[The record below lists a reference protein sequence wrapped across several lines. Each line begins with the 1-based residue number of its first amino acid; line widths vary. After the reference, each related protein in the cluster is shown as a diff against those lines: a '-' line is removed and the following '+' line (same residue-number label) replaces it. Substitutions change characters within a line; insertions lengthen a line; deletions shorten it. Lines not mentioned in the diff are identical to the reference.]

1 MVKIRSIKFKN
12 FILHNGM
19 FTISVS
25 HKRHSTH
32 LIMFL
37 HIDIINTRS
46 LPQTSSI
53 LKKYVPSVFH
63 SKCFNYDNAPFS
75 IESKR
80 TEVGHLFE
88 HILLEYLC
96 LLKSDRGFKNPVHNG
111 VTSWNWTKDKKGT
124 FRITI
129 DVGDSDREIFFAALQ
144 KSIDVTNRVLS
155 SQNYPLPGVKLYKK
169 RAVNALFLPR

>member
-129 DVGDSDREIFFAALQ
+129 DVGDNEREIFFNALQ
-144 KSIDVTNRVLS
+144 KSIEVTNRILS
-155 SQNYPLPGVKLYKK
+155 SENYPIPLGASQKESRY
-169 RAVNALFLPR
+169 RSLFA